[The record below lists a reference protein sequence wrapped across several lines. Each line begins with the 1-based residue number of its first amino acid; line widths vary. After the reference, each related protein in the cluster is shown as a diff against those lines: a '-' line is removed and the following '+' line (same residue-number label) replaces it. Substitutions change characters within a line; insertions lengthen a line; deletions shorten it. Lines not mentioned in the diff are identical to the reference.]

1 VGPALGKW
9 RYRLRSGTLPAR
21 FQYKRGADA
30 APFGS
35 RRADLDQGIVNRER
49 QRLDDRVDLR
59 LRDDEWRCQQDLVA
73 AAAIDAAFNSFLL
86 AAGVLFQIGVE
97 GRHVGTVGNDFNA
110 LDAPANVA

>member
-1 VGPALGKW
+1 MSPAVGKRRHW
-9 RYRLRSGTLPAR
+9 LRSGTLPAR

-49 QRLDDRVDLR
+49 QRLDDRLDLR

-73 AAAIDAAFNSFLL
+73 AAAIDAALNSFLL
-86 AAGVLFQIGVE
+86 AAGSLRSASI
-97 GRHVGTVGNDFNA
+97 VGA
-110 LDAPANVA
+110 LALGIAG